1 MCVIGM
7 IFGQT
12 TFAAG
17 MTHVLRLYKLPQ
29 LVTCVLIAGGGG
41 TVFPAGDCLCRAAS
55 GCFSVAASALPA
67 GK

>member
-7 IFGQT
+7 IFGQI

-29 LVTCVLIAGGGG
+29 LVTCVLIAGRGMRPFLTEVRGHLARRSYRSPNSQ
-41 TVFPAGDCLCRAAS
+41 FQSDL
-55 GCFSVAASALPA
+55 
-67 GK
+67 